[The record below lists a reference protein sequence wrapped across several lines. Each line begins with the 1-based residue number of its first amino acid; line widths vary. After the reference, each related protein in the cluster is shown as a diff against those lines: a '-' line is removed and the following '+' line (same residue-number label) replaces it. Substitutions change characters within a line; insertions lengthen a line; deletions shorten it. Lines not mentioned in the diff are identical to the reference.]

1 MNEVVLQVGQ
11 EQSVVIG
18 NYTFDFK
25 FNPFDHE
32 WLFDMIDI
40 NGDTVLHNI
49 VIRPDSYPLQGI
61 DTKWDWPR
69 VCMIDKEPNSSVPL
83 NPLLDFGDRLGI
95 FELTE
100 G

>member
-1 MNEVVLQVGQ
+1 MEELSLQIGQ
-11 EQSVVIG
+11 EQSIVVKE
-18 NYTFDFK
+18 YTFNFK
-25 FNPFDHE
+25 FNPFDRE

-40 NGDTVLHNI
+40 DGNTVLNNI
-49 VIRPDSYPLQGI
+49 VIRPDTYPLQGI

-69 VCMIDKEPNSSVPL
+69 ICMIDKDPESTVEL
-83 NPLLDFGDRLGI
+83 NPLLDFGNRLGV

>member
-1 MNEVVLQVGQ
+1 MNEISLQVGE

-25 FNPFDHE
+25 FNPFDRE
-32 WLFDMIDI
+32 WLFDMIDAEGTI
-40 NGDTVLHNI
+40 VLNNI
-49 VIRPDSYPLQGI
+49 VIKPDTYPLQGI
-61 DTKWDWPR
+61 DTKWDWLR
-69 VCMIDKEPNSSVPL
+69 VCMIDKNPDSSAEL

-100 G
+100 D

>member
-1 MNEVVLQVGQ
+1 MNEISLQVGE

-18 NYTFDFK
+18 AYTFDFK
-25 FNPFDHE
+25 FNPFDRE
-32 WLFDMIDI
+32 WLFDMSDAD
-40 NGDTVLHNI
+40 GTVVLNNI
-49 VIRPDSYPLQGI
+49 VIKPDTYPLQGI

-69 VCMIDKEPNSSVPL
+69 VCMIDKNPDSTVEL

-100 G
+100 D

>member
-1 MNEVVLQVGQ
+1 MNEISLQVGE

-25 FNPFDHE
+25 FNPFDRE
-32 WLFDMIDI
+32 WLFDMIDAEGTI
-40 NGDTVLHNI
+40 VLNNI
-49 VIRPDSYPLQGI
+49 VIKPDTYPLQGI

-69 VCMIDKEPNSSVPL
+69 VCMIDKNPDSSAEL

-100 G
+100 D